1 MMDEW
6 EDGMIMTD
14 LGSRVQTR
22 TQKNQSRIDHLRS
35 RMQDSILIEVSLESE
50 VEMPESIFATVTS
63 RPGSAQDP

>member
-14 LGSRVQTR
+14 LGSRAQAR